1 MDEPRNDQPTQ
12 PEERPGPLILLFRV
26 FRIEERVVLL
36 HPGPRPAQHRLVLGL
51 SKVALLRL
59 AKICLELVEELPA
72 DPRAV
77 APLVLPGTLMKE
89 AQALS
94 ILAAQ
99 IEAQKAAG
107 EATPS

>member
-12 PEERPGPLILLFRV
+12 AEERPGPLILLFRV
-26 FRIEERVVLL
+26 LRLEERVVLL

-51 SKVALLRL
+51 SRAALLRL

-77 APLVLPGTLMKE
+77 APLVLPGVLREE
-89 AQALS
+89 AQARS
-94 ILAAQ
+94 ILTAQ
-99 IEAQKAAG
+99 AEAQKAAR
-107 EATPS
+107 EAAPS